1 MARPKKPQAYTGV
14 VTLGVV
20 LLTVLLS
27 PDWTS
32 LQVIKAVHALFT
44 ASFFT
49 FNYLCYR
56 LKSAVVEANDQ
67 RVIKVPTDDGKGT
80 QSQSVSAYDTDACN
94 MLMVKG
100 TLVRPSVLPAPHNHL
115 CMCVS
120 HQHHSCAPQYYGLAL
135 FSGNYRKAYQLMLI
149 QALSQPL
156 QAYDSELSMIHLRGG
171 DDSVEGLE
179 RPWKHSTFL
188 SNLMKLQSDYDARQ
202 ESAKARAQKK
212 INGLNPK
219 SKKAR

>member
-1 MARPKKPQAYTGV
+1 MDVSMLGSTSSKYVQVARPLSSSVPASMARPKKPQAYTGV

-32 LQVIKAVHALFT
+32 LQVIKAVHALFM

-115 CMCVS
+115 CMC
-120 HQHHSCAPQYYGLAL
+120 
-135 FSGNYRKAYQLMLI
+135 
-149 QALSQPL
+149 PL
-156 QAYDSELSMIHLRGG
+156 TNTTP
-171 DDSVEGLE
+171 V
-179 RPWKHSTFL
+179 PHSTTAWRC
-188 SNLMKLQSDYDARQ
+188 SRGTIARRT
-202 ESAKARAQKK
+202 S
-212 INGLNPK
+212 
-219 SKKAR
+219 